1 MTPLA
6 YLRGKMEKRILVVDD
21 QVSMRETLTDMLEI
35 FGYESAS
42 AGNGEEALQ
51 LLENTTFDLV
61 IADLNMPRMDGMAL
75 LERIKAKWPDLPVV
89 IITGYRTVHTE
100 KKILQKGADGFI
112 PKPCTLKRVKDIV
125 AAALRREPAASGLE

>member
-1 MTPLA
+1 M
-6 YLRGKMEKRILVVDD
+6 MSKRILVVDD

-35 FGYESAS
+35 LGYGSAA

-51 LLENTTFDLV
+51 ILERETFDLV
-61 IADLNMPRMDGMAL
+61 IADLNMPRMDGIEL
-75 LERIKAKWPDLPVV
+75 LSRIKESWPNLPVV

-112 PKPCTLKRVKDIV
+112 PKPCTLKRVKEIV
-125 AAALRREPAASGLE
+125 AAALKKEVAAPYPE

>member
-1 MTPLA
+1 M
-6 YLRGKMEKRILVVDD
+6 GKNILVVDD

-35 FGYESAS
+35 FGYESSS
-42 AGNGEEALQ
+42 AGNGEEALEQ
-51 LLENTTFDLV
+51 LENARFDLV

-125 AAALRREPAASGLE
+125 NAALKKEVAASSPE

>member
-1 MTPLA
+1 MS
-6 YLRGKMEKRILVVDD
+6 KRILVVDD

-35 FGYESAS
+35 LGYGSAA

-51 LLENTTFDLV
+51 VLERETFDLV
-61 IADLNMPRMDGMAL
+61 IADLNMPRMDGIEL
-75 LERIKAKWPDLPVV
+75 LCKIKESWPNLPVV

-112 PKPCTLKRVKDIV
+112 PKPCTLKRVKEIVSAALKKEV
-125 AAALRREPAASGLE
+125 AAPYPE

>member
-1 MTPLA
+1 MMN
-6 YLRGKMEKRILVVDD
+6 RKILVVDD

-35 FGYESAS
+35 FGYDSSS

-51 LLENTTFDLV
+51 LLENGKFDLV
-61 IADLNMPRMDGMAL
+61 IADLNMPRMDGMVL
-75 LERIKAKWPDLPVV
+75 LERIKAKWPELPVV

-125 AAALRREPAASGLE
+125 NAALKREAAAPSLE

>member
-1 MTPLA
+1 MA
-6 YLRGKMEKRILVVDD
+6 KHILVVDD

-35 FGYESAS
+35 FGYESSA

-51 LLENTTFDLV
+51 ILGHAEFDLV

-75 LERIKAKWPDLPVV
+75 LEHIKAKWPDLPVV

-125 AAALRREPAASGLE
+125 NAALKKETATPRLE